1 MKKKSIKNLK
11 LNKKTIS
18 KMTKDPLGGLKKPN
32 EEVSDG
38 SCGFTCTWCD
48 LSCLVGCVSEG
59 ITC

>member
-18 KMTKDPLGGLKKPN
+18 KFDAKAIGGLEKQV
-32 EEVSDG
+32 EEITG

-48 LSCLVGCVSEG
+48 LSCLVGCISIERA
-59 ITC
+59 C